1 MTTLP
6 CFGEDKLCQIFGMSR
21 EELQRQMAVGPDG
34 LSLFEREMHRRD
46 MEAFTAYGDTLYERA
61 WVENLAWDARDAAM
75 TAKAQPWL
83 DDLEEEKWAP
93 WDSEEDYERYMLNEC
108 LLSERGPSGHGAWV

>member
-46 MEAFTAYGDTLYERA
+46 MEAFTAYGDTLYAQAWAENRA
-61 WVENLAWDARDAAM
+61 RDARDAAM
-75 TAKAQPWL
+75 LAKAQPY
-83 DDLEEEKWAP
+83 LEEAKQ
-93 WDSEEDYERYMLNEC
+93 
-108 LLSERGPSGHGAWV
+108 